1 MSDNENV
8 HGRSPEQREYRKE
21 RVRIMRNRD
30 QRNYRISI
38 ALQIIGIA
46 VLVVCC
52 AYLIAGLLM
61 FNSTLFA
68 VCRIDVDGE
77 NYRRTSFGGDG
88 YCGCG
93 SFGDRPQSQK
103 CRAAF
108 RHEESREVRTPDCY
122 LSGRSKNVK
131 RKGENARCRFQ
142 VQGRFLPLCSLIAC
156 FSIFE
161 K

>member
-1 MSDNENV
+1 MYVSDNENV
-8 HGRSPEQREYRKE
+8 HGRSPEQREHRKE

-68 VCRIDVDGE
+68 GSMWMVRI
-77 NYRRTSFGGDG
+77 TGG
-88 YCGCG
+88 
-93 SFGDRPQSQK
+93 QALVTMVI
-103 CRAAF
+103 AAAALLVTVLSH
-108 RHEESREVRTPDCY
+108 RNAER
-122 LSGRSKNVK
+122 LSGMKK
-131 RKGENARCRFQ
+131 A
-142 VQGRFLPLCSLIAC
+142 
-156 FSIFE
+156 E